1 MENENKESMDSIKA
15 DLPTTPPPAKAET
28 EEVVNE
34 PVKIKKRPKKLVQ
47 DEPEVLKVN
56 LDKREEEVA
65 KKEEKSDVI
74 KVDLSESKQ
83 EEKPVKEEP
92 VKEEP
97 VVEEVKEEKTEVEN
111 TPEEKT
117 EVEDTPVLEEITE
130 EQVEEKTEELQE
142 EVEEAVAEAEATG
155 DPLPENIQKV
165 VEFMN
170 ETGGS
175 LQDYVRLNTDYS
187 SLDENQLLREY
198 YQNTKPHLSTDEI
211 DFLMEDQFSYDEE
224 SDEERDIKR
233 KKLALKEQVANAK
246 SHLDG
251 LKSKYYEE
259 IKAGSRLAPE
269 QKKAVDFFN
278 RYNKEQAE
286 IKKVEERQVNVFNKE
301 TNKVFNDSFKGFEFN
316 VGDKK
321 HRYNVK
327 NAEEVKKTQ
336 GNISNF
342 VKKFLNK
349 NNEMQ
354 DAVGYHKSLFTAMN
368 PDAIANHFYNQGKA
382 DALKESIAKS
392 KNVDM
397 TPRQGHTEVKTG
409 GTTYRVISGDDTR
422 RLRVKMNR
430 K

>member
-1 MENENKESMDSIKA
+1 MENENKESIDSIKA
-15 DLPTTPPPAKAET
+15 DLPSTPPPAEAKS

-34 PVKIKKRPKKLVQ
+34 PVKMKKRPKKLVQ

-56 LDKREEEVA
+56 LDKLEKDIAE
-65 KKEEKSDVI
+65 KKESDVI
-74 KVDLSESKQ
+74 KVDLSKKQ
-83 EEKPVKEEP
+83 QTEEP
-92 VKEEP
+92 VKEEA
-97 VVEEVKEEKTEVEN
+97 VVEEVKEEVALVKE
-111 TPEEKT
+111 T

-130 EQVEEKTEELQE
+130 EQVEEKTEELTE
-142 EVEEAVAEAEATG
+142 EVEEAVAESKATG

-175 LQDYVRLNTDYS
+175 LQDYVRLNTDYT
-187 SLDENQLLREY
+187 SLDENQLLKEY
-198 YQNTKPHLSTDEI
+198 YQNTKPHLSSDEI

-224 SDEERDIKR
+224 TDEERDVKR

-246 SHLDG
+246 NHLDG

-269 QKKAVDFFN
+269 QKKAVEFFN
-278 RYNKEQAE
+278 RYNKEQADV
-286 IKKVEERQVNVFNKE
+286 KKVEARQIDVFKKE
-301 TNKVFNDSFKGFEFN
+301 TGKVFNDQFKGFEYN

-321 HRYNVK
+321 YRYNVK
-327 NAEEVKKTQ
+327 NAEEVKTNQ
-336 GNISNF
+336 GDISNF

-349 NNEMQ
+349 NNEMS

-382 DALKESIAKS
+382 DALKDSIAKS

-397 TPRQGHTEVKTG
+397 TPRQGHTEIKQS
-409 GTTYRVISGDDTR
+409 GTTYKVISGDDSS
-422 RLRVKMNR
+422 RLRVRMN
-430 K
+430 KNKFN

>member
-224 SDEERDIKR
+224 TDEERDIKR

-301 TNKVFNDSFKGFEFN
+301 TNKVFNDNFKGFEFN

-321 HRYNVK
+321 YRYNVK

>member
-1 MENENKESMDSIKA
+1 MENESKESLDSVKA
-15 DLPTTPPPAKAET
+15 DLPSTPPPAEAKT

-34 PVKIKKRPKKLVQ
+34 PVKMKKRPKQLVK
-47 DEPEVLKVN
+47 DEPEVIKVN
-56 LDKREEEVA
+56 LDEQKN
-65 KKEEKSDVI
+65 KITEEKSDVI
-74 KVDLSESKQ
+74 KVDLSKKKQ
-83 EEKPVKEEP
+83 E
-92 VKEEP
+92 EEP
-97 VVEEVKEEKTEVEN
+97 VVEEIREDV

-117 EVEDTPVLEEITE
+117 EVNVTPVLEEITDE
-130 EQVEEKTEELQE
+130 EVEEKTEELTE

-175 LQDYVRLNTDYS
+175 LQDYVRLNTDYT
-187 SLDENQLLREY
+187 SLDENQLLKEY
-198 YQNTKPHLSTDEI
+198 YQNTKPHLSSDEI

-224 SDEERDIKR
+224 TDEDRDIKR

-269 QKKAVDFFN
+269 QKKAVEFFN
-278 RYNKEQAE
+278 RYNKEQADV
-286 IKKVEERQVNVFNKE
+286 KKVEARQIDVFKKE
-301 TNKVFNDSFKGFEFN
+301 TGKVFNDNFKGFEYN
-316 VGDKK
+316 VGEKRY
-321 HRYNVK
+321 RYNVK
-327 NAEEVKKTQ
+327 NAEEVKNTQ
-336 GNISNF
+336 GDISNF

-349 NNEMQ
+349 NNEMS
-354 DAVGYHKSLFTAMN
+354 DAAGYHKSLFTAMN

-382 DALKESIAKS
+382 DALKESISKS

-397 TPRQGHTEVKTG
+397 TPRQGHTKVKQG
-409 GTTYRVISGDDTR
+409 GTTYKVVSGDDTS
-422 RLRVKMNR
+422 RLRVRMN
-430 K
+430 KNKFN

>member
-1 MENENKESMDSIKA
+1 MAEEKENTI
-15 DLPTTPPPAKAET
+15 
-28 EEVVNE
+28 EEVSNTTSEQVE
-34 PVKIKKRPKKLVQ
+34 Q
-47 DEPEVLKVN
+47 PEVDQPRN
-56 LDKREEEVA
+56 
-65 KKEEKSDVI
+65 EKGQFVSKFDSAGNDNI
-74 KVDLSESKQ
+74 LKVDLS
-83 EEKPVKEEP
+83 KPP
-92 VKEEP
+92 P
-97 VVEEVKEEKTEVEN
+97 EVKEEDTVEQTKEEQSLDEVEDD
-111 TPEEKT
+111 TPTLQDVTEEKT
-117 EVEDTPVLEEITE
+117 IDEEISEVKE
-130 EQVEEKTEELQE
+130 EI
-142 EVEEAVAEAEATG
+142 EEAVAEAQATG

-175 LQDYVRLNTDYS
+175 LEDYVRLNTDYT
-187 SLDENQLLREY
+187 SLDENQLLKEY
-198 YQNTKPHLSTDEI
+198 YQNTKPHLSSDEI

-224 SDEERDIKR
+224 TDEERDIKR

-278 RYNKEQAE
+278 RYNEEQAE

-301 TNKVFNDSFKGFEFN
+301 TNKVFNDKFKGFEYN

-321 HRYNVK
+321 YRYNVK
-327 NAEEVKKTQ
+327 NAEEIKQTQ

-397 TPRQGHTEVKTG
+397 TPRQGHTEVKQG

>member
-15 DLPTTPPPAKAET
+15 DLPTTPPPAKTET

-56 LDKREEEVA
+56 LDKREENVA

-74 KVDLSESKQ
+74 KVDLSENKQ
-83 EEKPVKEEP
+83 EEEP
-92 VKEEP
+92 VKEKPVNEEP

-142 EVEEAVAEAEATG
+142 EVQEAVAEAQATG

-175 LQDYVRLNTDYS
+175 LEDYVRLNTDYT
-187 SLDENQLLREY
+187 SLDENQLLKEY
-198 YQNTKPHLSTDEI
+198 YQNTKPHLSSDEI

-224 SDEERDIKR
+224 TDEERDIKR

-278 RYNKEQAE
+278 RYNEEQAE

-301 TNKVFNDSFKGFEFN
+301 TNKVFNDKFKGFEYN

-321 HRYNVK
+321 YRYNVK
-327 NAEEVKKTQ
+327 NAEEIKQTQ

-368 PDAIANHFYNQGKA
+368 PDAIANHFYNQGKD

-397 TPRQGHTEVKTG
+397 TPRQGHTDVKQG
-409 GTTYRVISGDDTR
+409 GTT
-422 RLRVKMNR
+422 
-430 K
+430 

>member
-1 MENENKESMDSIKA
+1 MENENKESLDSIKA
-15 DLPTTPPPAKAET
+15 ELPSTPPPAEAKT
-28 EEVVNE
+28 EETVNE

-47 DEPEVLKVN
+47 NEPEVFKIN
-56 LDKREEEVA
+56 LDKQEEKVTEEKQEEVT
-65 KKEEKSDVI
+65 
-74 KVDLSESKQ
+74 KVDLSEVKQ
-83 EEKPVKEEP
+83 EET
-92 VKEEP
+92 P
-97 VVEEVKEEKTEVEN
+97 VVEETKEEITPVEE
-111 TPEEKT
+111 TK
-117 EVEDTPVLEEITE
+117 VDDTPVIEEITD
-130 EQVEEKTEELQE
+130 EQVEEKTEELTE
-142 EVEEAVAEAEATG
+142 EVEEAVAEAKATG

-175 LQDYVRLNTDYS
+175 LQDYVRLNTDYT
-187 SLDENQLLREY
+187 SLDENQLLKEY
-198 YQNTKPHLSTDEI
+198 YQNTKPHLSSDEI

-246 SHLDG
+246 NHLDG

-269 QKKAVDFFN
+269 QKKAVEFFN
-278 RYNKEQAE
+278 RYNKEQTE
-286 IKKVEERQVNVFNKE
+286 VKKIEERQIDVFNKE
-301 TNKVFNDSFKGFEFN
+301 TNKVFNDKFKGFEYN
-316 VGDKK
+316 VGEKRY
-321 HRYNVK
+321 RYNVK
-327 NAEEVKKTQ
+327 DADKVKNTQ
-336 GNISNF
+336 GDISNF

-349 NNEMQ
+349 NNEMS
-354 DAVGYHKSLFTAMN
+354 DAAGYHKSLFTAMN

-397 TPRQGHTEVKTG
+397 TPRQSHTEIKQG
-409 GTTYRVISGDDTR
+409 GTTYRVISGDNTSK
-422 RLRVKMNR
+422 LRVKMNR

>member
-15 DLPTTPPPAKAET
+15 DLPTTHPPAKTET

-56 LDKREEEVA
+56 LDKREENVA

-74 KVDLSESKQ
+74 KVDLSENKQ
-83 EEKPVKEEP
+83 EEEP
-92 VKEEP
+92 VKEKPVNEEP

-142 EVEEAVAEAEATG
+142 EVQEAVAEAQATG

-175 LQDYVRLNTDYS
+175 LEDYVRLNTDYT
-187 SLDENQLLREY
+187 SLDENQLLKEY
-198 YQNTKPHLSTDEI
+198 YQNTKPHLSSDEI

-224 SDEERDIKR
+224 TDEERDIKR

-278 RYNKEQAE
+278 RYNEEQAE

-301 TNKVFNDSFKGFEFN
+301 TNKVFNDKFKGFEYN

-321 HRYNVK
+321 YRYNVK
-327 NAEEVKKTQ
+327 NAEEIKQTQ

-397 TPRQGHTEVKTG
+397 TPRQGHTEVKQG

>member
-1 MENENKESMDSIKA
+1 MYKTILEHKYLRFVTYIFFVLVFLFARTFMGIYIFGFRIGEIAIVGSLLIFLISIFVYKKSEYFQNIKDYKIQTALILLFFSFLIMVYTSGGSFTNPYTFKSSSYIWTFGFFFFGLILFNKIEF
-15 DLPTTPPPAKAET
+15 
-28 EEVVNE
+28 
-34 PVKIKKRPKKLVQ
+34 KITYLYVFLISLLYIYFYS
-47 DEPEVLKVN
+47 VFG
-56 LDKREEEVA
+56 
-65 KKEEKSDVI
+65 I
-74 KVDLSESKQ
+74 
-83 EEKPVKEEP
+83 
-92 VKEEP
+92 
-97 VVEEVKEEKTEVEN
+97 
-111 TPEEKT
+111 
-117 EVEDTPVLEEITE
+117 
-130 EQVEEKTEELQE
+130 
-142 EVEEAVAEAEATG
+142 
-155 DPLPENIQKV
+155 PENIQKV

-224 SDEERDIKR
+224 TDEERDIKR

-301 TNKVFNDSFKGFEFN
+301 TNKVFNDNFKGFEFN

-321 HRYNVK
+321 YRYNVK
-327 NAEEVKKTQ
+327 NAEEVKQTQ

-354 DAVGYHKSLFTAMN
+354 DAAGYHKSLFTAMN